1 MAFRHVVD
9 NLAYGPSCWP
19 VWSFNLLDR
28 QALNRRTQSARRFGN
43 LSDPGR
49 ALFWTRSF
57 RKRKPS
63 NRVVQRVHL
72 FSMMLLISMT
82 RVPVLAA
89 LAVLATHAYAQT
101 PQKITIN
108 YPTRSGASWPMY
120 IAKEGGYYQKYGL
133 DVTLQFGVH
142 PTGIAMLVN
151 GEAAESNYSIEQS
164 MDASLKD
171 ANFVMM
177 GSSLNK
183 ALFALMARKDLN
195 DIKQVKGLRIAVGQ
209 IGDAPYN
216 YTVALLGKY
225 KIGLRDVQWISV
237 GTDVSGRAA
246 ALVGGRADA
255 TLLTAPN
262 YFRLEEQGYKNL
274 ANLADHDDIYAATV
288 YLFRRNTLA
297 ANPKLPEQIIKAQAE
312 AIKRFYDDKAFAIK
326 AYVAFDKQPEAD
338 IDKIYDRYKQGNLF
352 ERIPYVQAA
361 AVKAVVAQQT
371 DEQIAAPMRKFDFHK
386 VIDNSVVDRLV
397 KEGYF
402 EQVFGPGVKAEEE
415 KKSKA
420 AFR

>member
-1 MAFRHVVD
+1 MI
-9 NLAYGPSCWP
+9 
-19 VWSFNLLDR
+19 
-28 QALNRRTQSARRFGN
+28 
-43 LSDPGR
+43 
-49 ALFWTRSF
+49 
-57 RKRKPS
+57 
-63 NRVVQRVHL
+63 RVSV
-72 FSMMLLISMT
+72 F
-82 RVPVLAA
+82 AA
-89 LAVLATHAYAQT
+89 LAVLAVSGTAQ
-101 PQKITIN
+101 PLQKITIN

-142 PTGIAMLVN
+142 PAGIAMLVN

-171 ANFVMM
+171 SNFVMM

-183 ALFALMARKDLN
+183 ALFALMARKDLT

-216 YTVALLGKY
+216 YTIALLGKY

-288 YLFRRNTLA
+288 YLFRRNTIA
-297 ANPKLPEQIIKAQAE
+297 ANPKLPDQIIKAQAE
-312 AIKRFYDDKAFAIK
+312 AIKRFYDDKAFAVK
-326 AYVAFDKQPEAD
+326 AYIAFDKQPEAD
-338 IDKIYDRYKQGNLF
+338 IEKIYDRYKQGNLF

-361 AVKAVVAQQT
+361 AVKAVVNQQT

-397 KEGYF
+397 KEGFF
-402 EQVFGPGVKAEEE
+402 EQVFGAGVKPEEE